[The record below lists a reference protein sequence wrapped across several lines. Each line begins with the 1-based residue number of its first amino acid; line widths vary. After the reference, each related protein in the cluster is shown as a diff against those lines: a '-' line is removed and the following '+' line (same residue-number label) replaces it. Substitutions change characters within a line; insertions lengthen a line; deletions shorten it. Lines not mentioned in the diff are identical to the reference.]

1 MTREPHRARS
11 GRGGGGWR
19 HRRAC
24 RRARGFTLAEALLA
38 AAILSFSVAAI
49 AQAVV
54 AGQMHTYE
62 ALHQLRGMTLAE
74 ALMEEILAQP
84 WDDPNDTT
92 TPGPEA
98 DELDRTMFD
107 NIDDYDGFAEAAG
120 DVADGAGA
128 VYGSK
133 FARFARSVT
142 VVAATKSIAEL
153 GGTDIDGQSITV
165 TVTDDRGMTWALT
178 RFVPEP
184 Q

>member
-1 MTREPHRARS
+1 MTRTGH
-11 GRGGGGWR
+11 
-19 HRRAC
+19 
-24 RRARGFTLAEALLA
+24 RARGFTLAEALLA

-84 WDDPNDTT
+84 WDDPNDTSA
-92 TPGPEA
+92 PGPEA
-98 DELDRTMFD
+98 DELNRTLLD
-107 NIDDYDGFAEAAG
+107 NMDDYHGFTEAAG
-120 DVADGAGA
+120 DVADAAGQ

-133 FARFARSVT
+133 FTRFARSAT
-142 VVAATKSIAEL
+142 VAAATKAITEL
-153 GGTDIDGQSITV
+153 GGDDIDGLSITV
-165 TVTDDRGMTWALT
+165 TVTDDRGMTWTLT
-178 RFVPEP
+178 RFVPQP